1 MMHVIATFKTLF
13 ACKLA
18 LTNNDIRLAIKYA
31 LLRRTREMAS
41 CQNDIDSL
49 PLLVLMRGAVIISGA
64 LLSGRVVVHDAAA
77 FSHLSCSFLPSFFPM

>member
-18 LTNNDIRLAIKYA
+18 LTNNDIRLAIKYKYG

-41 CQNDIDSL
+41 CQNDFDSL
-49 PLLVLMRGAVIISGA
+49 PLLVLMRGGDNLRCASVRPRGGA
-64 LLSGRVVVHDAAA
+64 
-77 FSHLSCSFLPSFFPM
+77 